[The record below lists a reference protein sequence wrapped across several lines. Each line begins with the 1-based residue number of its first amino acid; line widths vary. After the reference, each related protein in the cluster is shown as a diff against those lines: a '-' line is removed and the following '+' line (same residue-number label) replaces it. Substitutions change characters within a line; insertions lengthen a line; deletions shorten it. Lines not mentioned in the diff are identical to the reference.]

1 MYLFLTVAVKLLT
14 VQRQGC
20 MLLLPQQQ
28 LLSRKRRDSF
38 FCTRIIDH
46 IMIYLILRYKY
57 KSISNHLAK
66 FVSQILWFANSQNN
80 IRRQKKI
87 SSLTAWQILFPKTQ
101 KPVNEQRGPLSKQR
115 TPLNEQR
122 APLNEHR
129 ALLSMYKKKY

>member
-1 MYLFLTVAVKLLT
+1 
-14 VQRQGC
+14 
-20 MLLLPQQQ
+20 
-28 LLSRKRRDSF
+28 
-38 FCTRIIDH
+38 
-46 IMIYLILRYKY
+46 
-57 KSISNHLAK
+57 LAK